1 VLRRLLVVATLV
13 TLGVAA
19 WLGGL
24 FELTSQP
31 ERVRALLAESGVWG
45 PLLFTL
51 AFGLLEPFGV
61 PGILFVV
68 PATLAWP
75 LGTAFAL
82 CWLGS
87 VLAGIVGFGF
97 ARSIGRDWVTAHLPE
112 RLRAYDQRLAE
123 RGLQTVIVVRL
134 LFFLAPPAHWALGLS
149 RVRFAPFVLG
159 SALGF
164 LPGIAG
170 LVFFGKGA
178 LALLGEQ
185 PRAVWLAVAIAAGA
199 VFVLVRQ
206 LRAAGRNPEP

>member
-1 VLRRLLVVATLV
+1 VPRRLLVLAAL
-13 TLGVAA
+13 LGIAVAA

-24 FELTSQP
+24 FELVREP
-31 ERVRALLAESGVWG
+31 ERVQALLTESGVWG
-45 PLLFTL
+45 PLVFTL

-68 PATLAWP
+68 PASLAWP

-97 ARSIGRDWVTAHLPE
+97 ARSIGRDWVAAHLPE

-123 RGLQTVIVVRL
+123 RGLQTVILVRL

-149 RVRFAPFVLG
+149 RVRFGPFVLG
-159 SALGF
+159 TAIGF
-164 LPGIAG
+164 LPGIAA
-170 LVFFGKGA
+170 LVFFGRGA
-178 LALLGEQ
+178 FALLADQ
-185 PRAVWLAVAIAAGA
+185 PRVVWLTMAIAAGA
-199 VFVLVRQ
+199 IFVLLRQ
-206 LRAAGRNPEP
+206 LRARRQEP

>member
-1 VLRRLLVVATLV
+1 MA
-13 TLGVAA
+13 LGVAA

-24 FELTSQP
+24 FELISEP
-31 ERVRALLAESGVWG
+31 ERVRTLLTESGVWG

-75 LGTAFAL
+75 LGMAFAL

-97 ARSIGRDWVTAHLPE
+97 ARSIGRDWVAAHLPQ

-123 RGLQTVIVVRL
+123 RGLQTVILVRL

-149 RVRFAPFVLG
+149 RVRFGPFVLG
-159 SALGF
+159 TAIGF
-164 LPGIAG
+164 LPGIAA
-170 LVFFGKGA
+170 LVFLGKGA
-178 LALLGEQ
+178 FALLGEQ
-185 PRAVWLAVAIAAGA
+185 PRVVWLAVAIAAGA
-199 VFVLVRQ
+199 VFVLLRQ
-206 LRAAGRNPEP
+206 LRTRRQQP

>member
-1 VLRRLLVVATLV
+1 VRLLVLAALVA
-13 TLGVAA
+13 LGITA

-24 FELTSQP
+24 FELVREP
-31 ERVRALLAESGVWG
+31 ERVRALLTESGVWG
-45 PLLFTL
+45 PLFFVL

-75 LGTAFAL
+75 LGLAFAL

-97 ARSIGRDWVTAHLPE
+97 ARSIGRDWVAAHLPE
-112 RLRAYDQRLAE
+112 RMHAYDERLAE
-123 RGLQTVIVVRL
+123 RGLQTVILVRL

-149 RVRFAPFVLG
+149 RVRFAPFALG
-159 SALGF
+159 TAIGF

-178 LALLGEQ
+178 FALLDDQ
-185 PRAVWLAVAIAAGA
+185 PRVVWLAIAIAAGA
-199 VFVLVRQ
+199 VFVLLRQ
-206 LRAAGRNPEP
+206 LRARGRAG